1 MDLYVGY
8 DERVLDERSRD
19 LTTFQTPFGAMR
31 LVTLP
36 MGWTN
41 SVPIFHEDITAIL
54 QPEIPH
60 ITEPFVDDVPVKGL
74 LTRAEPIQKL
84 TRKSVRWEW
93 GEEQDKTMADLKK
106 AVEEAPVLKPLD
118 VTSGQPV
125 RLSVDTSYLAVGWYI
140 SQRDAIDPN
149 KWNYIRFGSTLLNST
164 EANYS
169 QAKRELY
176 GIMRALKENEYTL
189 VMARP
194 LVVETDAKY
203 VQGMLQNPG
212 AAPNATI
219 NRWIENVRK
228 FYFELSHVMG
238 KTFPADGLS
247 RWRKHPGD
255 PERRE
260 FEEFLDTDPP
270 DPITYSKKFPEDD
283 DPLPFEAFKD
293 QIDTRGGYLQTV
305 SRDIVYHLLFQG
317 VEEEE
322 DLFSRDLEFQ
332 QLLNRLEETKRLSIE
347 SEAVSV
353 LLQAAS
359 QERWWTRWGRTTQ
372 PAGKQAEGGSL
383 TSGFPLVQAWLSTP
397 AVKPREVA
405 AKDWKGFERFAA
417 RFFVSKDGRLYWQE
431 NAHGAQECPQAEKAA
446 N

>member
-1 MDLYVGY
+1 MPTLSPTPPEFSPKGRYTQERMEGFDKAHQDFWWPEERKLMHHLMAEQNEAFAWTETERGKLREDFFKPVRIATVPHTPWVQGNQPIAPFLFEPVCEQIRSKIEAGVYEPSSSSYRSRWFCVLKKDGKSLRIVHSLEPLNAVTIAHSGLPPNTEELASRFAGRSCGTTMDLY
-8 DERVLDERSRD
+8 
-19 LTTFQTPFGAMR
+19 TPFGAMR

-60 ITEPFVDDVPVKGL
+60 ITEPFVDDVPVKGP

-84 TRKSVRWEW
+84 TRKSVQWEW

-238 KTFPADGLS
+238 KTFPADDLS
-247 RWRKHPGD
+247 RRRKQPGD
-255 PERRE
+255 PERCE

-270 DPITYSKKFPEDD
+270 DPITYSKK
-283 DPLPFEAFKD
+283 LP
-293 QIDTRGGYLQTV
+293 GGRR
-305 SRDIVYHLLFQG
+305 S
-317 VEEEE
+317 
-322 DLFSRDLEFQ
+322 
-332 QLLNRLEETKRLSIE
+332 
-347 SEAVSV
+347 
-353 LLQAAS
+353 
-359 QERWWTRWGRTTQ
+359 
-372 PAGKQAEGGSL
+372 
-383 TSGFPLVQAWLSTP
+383 ST
-397 AVKPREVA
+397 
-405 AKDWKGFERFAA
+405 F
-417 RFFVSKDGRLYWQE
+417 
-431 NAHGAQECPQAEKAA
+431 
-446 N
+446 

>member
-60 ITEPFVDDVPVKGL
+60 ITEPFVDDVPVKGP

-84 TRKSVRWEW
+84 TRKSVQWEW

-176 GIMRALKENEYTL
+176 GIMQALKENEYTL

-247 RWRKHPGD
+247 RRRKHPGD

-332 QLLNRLEETKRLSIE
+332 QLLNRLEETKRLSVE
-347 SEAVSV
+347 SEAASV

-359 QERWWTRWGRTTQ
+359 PEKVVDSVGEDYPADWRTSQGRQ
-372 PAGKQAEGGSL
+372 L
-383 TSGFPLVQAWLSTP
+383 
-397 AVKPREVA
+397 
-405 AKDWKGFERFAA
+405 D
-417 RFFVSKDGRLYWQE
+417 RLY
-431 NAHGAQECPQAEKAA
+431 KATGGDTSKWYWFFDHVMWA
-446 N
+446 DRITVRKRGHLVSGTPNGYYGN